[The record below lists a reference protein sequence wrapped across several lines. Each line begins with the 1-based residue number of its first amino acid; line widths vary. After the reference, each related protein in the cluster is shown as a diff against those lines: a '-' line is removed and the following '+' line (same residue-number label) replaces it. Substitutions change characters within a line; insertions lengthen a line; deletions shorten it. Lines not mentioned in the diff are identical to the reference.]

1 MYDLC
6 LMGLI
11 GPTYLAVHGYI
22 DADEYLDACG
32 IPRRSW
38 KPRRTRRVK
47 CECGKSYEDRTTLK
61 VHMRKCCPMRNHSAS
76 GL

>member
-32 IPRRSW
+32 EPRRRWGKDVAGSRND
-38 KPRRTRRVK
+38 RRTSRYRRKRVR
-47 CECGKSYEDRTTLK
+47 D
-61 VHMRKCCPMRNHSAS
+61 SATAS
-76 GL
+76 TP